1 MKEKIFFA
9 FRQIK
14 DKLWFRPVIFC
25 LISILGALLAQVA
38 DSTQLHELVPD
49 IKTES
54 ITELLNII
62 SSSMLVIATFT
73 VGSMI
78 SAFAAASNTATPRS
92 FNLIITDD
100 VSRNS
105 LSAFIGSFIFSI
117 VALVAVKNGYYGR
130 AGLFTLFVMTLL
142 FFTLVILT
150 FLRWVERISRLGRMG
165 HTIKLI
171 EDATTQSINRR
182 INTPT
187 LQGMEI
193 NDKLVKGFEV
203 FSKKSGYIVT
213 INMASLQEI
222 AERLETVF
230 ILNAIPGKF
239 ISLDQS
245 LLNIEASFTC
255 QTDSIDFQEIINCF
269 TVSDMRY
276 FEEDPRFGVITL
288 SEIASRALSPAVN
301 DPGTA
306 IQIISTHIRLFSLY
320 HESFKEKESKELI
333 YNRIAVPK
341 LDIADLFEDAFR
353 PIARDGAANI
363 EVMIKLQKAFK
374 SISKIDYIDMHSNA
388 LQHSLES
395 FSRAEQVMTHQADI
409 TNLKTESM
417 FTTPQQSKRDVKNEK
432 L

>member
-1 MKEKIFFA
+1 MKENIFFA

-25 LISILGALLAQVA
+25 LISIVGALLAQVA

-130 AGLFTLFVMTLL
+130 AGLFTLFVLTLL

-171 EDATTQSINRR
+171 EDATCHSICKR
-182 INTPT
+182 INIPT
-187 LQGMEI
+187 LQGI
-193 NDKLVKGFEV
+193 KISDKMIKGTEV
-203 FSKKSGYIVT
+203 FSTASGYIVT

-222 AERLETVF
+222 AERLETIF
-230 ILNAIPGKF
+230 IVNAIPGKF
-239 ISLDQS
+239 VSLDQP
-245 LLNIEASFTC
+245 LLYMESNFT
-255 QTDSIDFQEIINCF
+255 TSADLAHHQEIINCF
-269 TVSDMRY
+269 TISDMRY
-276 FEEDPRFGVITL
+276 FEQDPRFGIITL

-306 IQIISTHIRLFSLY
+306 IQIISSHVRLFSLY
-320 HESFKEKESKELI
+320 HKPLQEKERAEVL
-333 YNRIAVPK
+333 YNRIAVPE
-341 LDIADLFEDAFR
+341 LAIADLFEDAFR

-363 EVMIKLQKAFK
+363 EVMIRLQKAFK
-374 SISKIDYIDMHSNA
+374 TLSKINHSEMYATA
-388 LQHSLES
+388 LQHSFQS
-395 FSRAEQVMTHQADI
+395 FLRAEQIMNHPADL
-409 TNLKTESM
+409 TTLKSESL
-417 FTTPQQSKRDVKNEK
+417 FNNPT
-432 L
+432 

>member
-1 MKEKIFFA
+1 MKENIFFA
-9 FRQIK
+9 FQRIK

-25 LISILGALLAQVA
+25 LISLLGALLAQVA
-38 DSTQLHELVPD
+38 DNTQLHELVPN

-117 VALVAVKNGYYGR
+117 VALVALKNGYYGK
-130 AGLFTLFVMTLL
+130 AGLFTLFVLTLL

-171 EDATTQSINRR
+171 EDATHHAICRR
-182 INTPT
+182 INSPT
-187 LQGMEI
+187 LQGIKISPDMT
-193 NDKLVKGFEV
+193 KGMEV
-203 FSKKSGYIVT
+203 FSERAGYVVT
-213 INMASLQEI
+213 INMAQLQEI
-222 AERLETVF
+222 AESLDITF

-239 ISLDQS
+239 V
-245 LLNIEASFTC
+245 
-255 QTDSIDFQEIINCF
+255 SIDQPLLYIDANRTNKTKAINTKEIINCF
-269 TVSDMRY
+269 TINDMRF
-276 FEEDPRFGVITL
+276 FEEDPRFGIITL

-306 IQIISTHIRLFSLY
+306 IQIISSHVRLLSLY
-320 HESFKEKESKELI
+320 NQPQTKKECKDEI
-333 YNRIAVPK
+333 YNRVAVPE
-341 LDIADLFEDAFR
+341 LVIADLFEDAFR

-363 EVMIKLQKAFK
+363 EVMLRLQKALRT
-374 SISKIDYIDMHSNA
+374 ISKINHDGMAEAATY
-388 LQHSLES
+388 HSLEAY
-395 FSRAEQVMTHQADI
+395 SRAEQVMSLPADLI
-409 TNLKTESM
+409 TLQKKTMSSI
-417 FTTPQQSKRDVKNEK
+417 PS
-432 L
+432 

>member
-1 MKEKIFFA
+1 MNENIYFA
-9 FRQIK
+9 FKKIR

-25 LISILGALLAQVA
+25 LISILGALLAHVA
-38 DSTQLHELVPD
+38 DRTTLDELVPD

-117 VALVAVKNGYYGR
+117 VALVAVKNGYYGK

-171 EDATTQSINRR
+171 EDATRHSIIKR

-187 LQGMEI
+187 LGGIKINNTDTQGFPI
-193 NDKLVKGFEV
+193 YCD
-203 FSKKSGYIVT
+203 STGYIVT
-213 INMASLQEI
+213 INMGSLQEI
-222 AERLETVF
+222 ATNLEAMFT
-230 ILNAIPGKF
+230 LNAIPGKF
-239 ISLDQS
+239 ISLDQP
-245 LLNIEASFTC
+245 LLYIHFSKEDKNDAVDYQYIQNAFT
-255 QTDSIDFQEIINCF
+255 ID
-269 TVSDMRY
+269 DMRS
-276 FEEDPRFGVITL
+276 FENDPRFGIITL
-288 SEIASRALSPAVN
+288 SEIASRALSPAIN

-306 IQIISTHIRLFSLY
+306 IQIINSQVRLFSLY
-320 HESFKEKESKELI
+320 NQPNKKEDPVELV
-333 YNRIAVPK
+333 YSRIAVPE
-341 LDIADLFEDAFR
+341 LAITDLFEDAFR

-363 EVMIKLQKAFK
+363 EVMMRLQKAFK
-374 SISKIDYIDMHSNA
+374 SMSNINHIDMHTTA
-388 LQHSLES
+388 LKHSYEA
-395 FSRAEQVMTHQADI
+395 FSRSEQSMTCKAD
-409 TNLKTESM
+409 LLAL
-417 FTTPQQSKRDVKNEK
+417 KNESIFST
-432 L
+432 